1 MTSTRP
7 QRADAQRNRQKLLD
21 VALTA
26 FAEDAEVPLEAIAAR
41 AGVGVGTLYRNFPH
55 RNALVEAAYRHEV
68 ESLCDAAPALLL
80 LHPAAADALREW
92 MARFVD
98 YAATKRG
105 MLSALRSAVGSDSPL
120 FGETRAR
127 IIAALA
133 ALLEA
138 GITDG
143 SVRANADPED
153 VMRAM
158 GSVWGVAAGPE
169 WREQVHRLLDLLV
182 DGLRFGARH
191 PS

>member
-68 ESLCDAAPALLL
+68 EGLCDAAPALLAV
-80 LHPAAADALREW
+80 HPAAADALREW

-138 GITDG
+138 GIADG
-143 SVRANADPED
+143 SVRADADPED

-158 GSVWGVAAGPE
+158 GSVWSVGAGPE